1 MKIYI
6 LLLHER
12 RNIICSLAGA
22 VVFFIVLFATV
33 AFGDEIDDSLP
44 PDSPLAVKASTRQA
58 VQNGLQQNDVV
69 KLTRAMLQNRFDGQQ
84 IQHAHT
90 LMIDAKNSDMPV
102 QPLVN
107 KAFEGMA
114 KGVNP
119 ALILGAMETVQSR
132 NAFAYQRAARLS
144 RNKSQTANLGKSLSS
159 GLAAG
164 LSKQDADK
172 ITHMIQ
178 QRSRSM
184 KSDRAHS
191 LALECFNTAR
201 DVSRLGVSSQTV
213 TGMVVNALNQ
223 GFNDQDMRA
232 MRSAYMTDARQ
243 SDPRG
248 LARSYSAAIQE
259 GKGFQEGP
267 GGGAGGGMGSG
278 GPGPGASGSGG
289 SGSGPGGSGSGGGGS
304 GGPGGGSGGSGGG
317 SGGSGGSG
325 GGGSGGGGSGGPG
338 PGGGGA
344 GGNQ

>member
-1 MKIYI
+1 
-6 LLLHER
+6 
-12 RNIICSLAGA
+12 
-22 VVFFIVLFATV
+22 
-33 AFGDEIDDSLP
+33 
-44 PDSPLAVKASTRQA
+44 
-58 VQNGLQQNDVV
+58 
-69 KLTRAMLQNRFDGQQ
+69 
-84 IQHAHT
+84 
-90 LMIDAKNSDMPV
+90 MIDAKNSDMPV